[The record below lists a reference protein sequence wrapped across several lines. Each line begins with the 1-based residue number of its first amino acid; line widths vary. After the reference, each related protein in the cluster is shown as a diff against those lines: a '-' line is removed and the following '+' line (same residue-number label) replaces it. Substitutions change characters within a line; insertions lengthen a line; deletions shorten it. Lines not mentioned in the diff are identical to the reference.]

1 MADNNPPPAPDI
13 WGTLLKGALA
23 ALAPVIVRAILDA
36 LALVEKK
43 VLPWDGTERRQ
54 APPPSASQTP

>member
-13 WGTLLKGALA
+13 WGTLLMGALA
-23 ALAPVIVRAILDA
+23 ALAPVIVRAILDG
-36 LALVEKK
+36 LALVEK
-43 VLPWDGTERRQ
+43 VLPWDGTERRH